1 MQLYD
6 NSIDMDSDLLEY
18 IQENDLI
25 ISDIDESAENPAWT
39 LRESIIAPRPYT
51 LSDFERKYFIPDL

>member
-1 MQLYD
+1 
-6 NSIDMDSDLLEY
+6 MDSDLLEY